1 MAGDLTE
8 RTSRRHAK
16 PTDSRVHCDSRSEA
30 GAGASRRGTVPAI
43 VHNRMLRLT
52 LFAAGSL
59 VTLQLLSARVTE
71 RCCDERSALYMED
84 APIPRPVASVRA
96 RVVASGADIVL
107 EVSVAALGAGIDPLP
122 GLEGVSGANLR
133 TAEELDRLLR
143 EQGLQL
149 VTRID
154 GRSRPGT
161 LLGVQYARLPARR
174 VRRDGRLELQTE
186 TEATWPTRATFAT
199 SNLPEGESWCYLEAD
214 SVPRLAVQVTRTG
227 AFARVLAIDSL

>member
-1 MAGDLTE
+1 
-8 RTSRRHAK
+8 
-16 PTDSRVHCDSRSEA
+16 
-30 GAGASRRGTVPAI
+30 VPAI
-43 VHNRMLRLT
+43 VDNRMLRLT

-59 VTLQLLSARVTE
+59 ATLQLLSAGVTE
-71 RCCDERSALYMED
+71 HCFGERTALYMED

-96 RVVASGADIVL
+96 KVVASGADLHLV
-107 EVSVAALGAGIDPLP
+107 VSVSALGAGIDPLP

-154 GRSRPGT
+154 GRGEPGT
-161 LLGVQYARLPARR
+161 LLAVQHARLPARR
-174 VRRDGRLELQTE
+174 VRPDGHLELRTE
-186 TEATWPTRATFAT
+186 TEATWPVSATFAT

-214 SVPRLAVQVTRTG
+214 SVPRLAVQVARSG
-227 AFARVLAIDSL
+227 AFARVLAIDSLGEPAPVVRTGGPQ